1 MTDAWLATMI
11 TKTKTKTKKRRK
23 TKMINEIAY
32 NSKEEWLALRR
43 KLGVGGSDASA
54 VIAFNPYKSAYTL
67 WAEKTGR
74 IPEFEGNLTTEVGS
88 YLEEFVA
95 KLFERETGKKVRRK
109 NRMLVNTDYPW
120 AFADVDRLVVGEK
133 ALLEIKTTNSFP
145 IMKQVRNGDFPEQ
158 YYAQVVHYLAV
169 SGLEKAYL
177 AVLIGCRDFKIFELE
192 RDEGEIAAL
201 MTAEADFWDKVQK
214 DVPPL
219 ADGAESTSNTI
230 SAIYPESNGDTVN
243 LMAYE
248 NDLKQ
253 YMTYCSLI
261 KDVEKQRDEVANR
274 IKAFMGESGK
284 GETNHYKVTWT
295 SSQRVNFDSK
305 KFASDHPN
313 MDLSAYNKT
322 INYRAFKV
330 SENSK

>member
-1 MTDAWLATMI
+1 
-11 TKTKTKTKKRRK
+11 
-23 TKMINEIAY
+23 MINEIAY
-32 NSKEEWLALRR
+32 NTKEEWLDLRK
-43 KLGVGGSDASA
+43 KLGIGGSDASA
-54 VIAFNPYKSAYTL
+54 VIGFNPYKSAYTL
-67 WAEKTGR
+67 WAEKTGK

-109 NRMLVNTDYPW
+109 NRMLVNSQYPC

-145 IMKQVRNGDFPEQ
+145 IMKQVRNGEFPEQ

-177 AVLIGCRDFKIFELE
+177 AVLIGCRDFKVFELE
-192 RDEGEIAAL
+192 RDEDEISAL
-201 MTAEADFWDKVQK
+201 MCAEEEFWFGYVKTNT
-214 DVPPL
+214 PPS
-219 ADGAESTSNTI
+219 ADGASSTSDTLT
-230 SAIYPESNGDTVN
+230 AIYPESNDNTVS

-248 NDLKQ
+248 SDLKQ
-253 YMTYCSLI
+253 YMTYTSLI

-274 IKAFMGESGK
+274 IKAFLGESGR
-284 GETNHYKVTWT
+284 GESNHYKVSWT
-295 SSQRVNFDSK
+295 SSSRVSFDSK
-305 KFASDHPN
+305 KFASDHAD
-313 MDLSAYNKT
+313 MDLSNYYKT
-322 INYRAFKV
+322 SNYRTFKV

>member
-1 MTDAWLATMI
+1 
-11 TKTKTKTKKRRK
+11 
-23 TKMINEIAY
+23 MINEIAY
-32 NSKEEWLALRR
+32 SSKEEWLALR
-43 KLGVGGSDASA
+43 KKFGVGGSDAGA
-54 VIAFNPYKSAYTL
+54 VIGFNPYKSAYTL

-74 IPEFEGNLTTEVGS
+74 IPEFEGNLITEVGS

-109 NRMLVNTDYPW
+109 NKMLVNTDYPW

-133 ALLEIKTTNSFP
+133 ALLEIKTTNSIP
-145 IMKQVRNGDFPEQ
+145 IMKKARNGEFPEQ

-177 AVLIGCRDFKIFELE
+177 AILIGCRDFKIFELE
-192 RDEGEIAAL
+192 RDEGEITAL

-214 DVPPL
+214 DVPPP
-219 ADGAESTSNTI
+219 ADGASSTSDTI

-253 YMTYCSLI
+253 YLTYNSLI
-261 KDVEKQRDEVANR
+261 KDIEKQRDEVANR

-284 GETNHYKVTWT
+284 GESNHYKVSWT
-295 SSQRVNFDSK
+295 SSTRASFDSK
-305 KFASDHPN
+305 RFASEHPN
-313 MDLSAYNKT
+313 MDLSNYYKT
-322 INYRAFKV
+322 ANVRSFKV
-330 SENSK
+330 SETK